1 MAEDDVE
8 LKIIYNYNTLLSRA
22 YSKLPA
28 RRGSKAY
35 DIPSLEIDYAGD
47 HTMVKNFGYVCD
59 RIRREPRIAM
69 RFFLKELAM
78 PGSLD
83 DKNSLI
89 IYRRVTSKSLQELYS
104 RFLETYVRCA
114 TCGSYDT
121 ELGREGKVWYIQCL
135 ACGAKTYVK
144 PI

>member
-1 MAEDDVE
+1 MTENDKE
-8 LKIIYNYNTLLSRA
+8 LKIVYDYEWLLDRA
-22 YSKLPA
+22 YSKLPM
-28 RRGSKAY
+28 RRSSKAY
-35 DIPSLEIDYAGD
+35 DIPSLEIEYVGD
-47 HTMVKNFGYVCD
+47 HTMVKNFGFICN

-83 DKNSLI
+83 ERNNLVV
-89 IYRRVTSKSLQELYS
+89 YRRVTQKSLYELYN

-144 PI
+144 PV

>member
-1 MAEDDVE
+1 MNEDSRE
-8 LKIIYNYNTLLSRA
+8 LEIIYNYDALLDRA
-22 YSKLPA
+22 YSRLPMK
-28 RRGSKAY
+28 RTSKAY
-35 DIPSLEIDYAGD
+35 DIPSLEVDYVGD

-59 RIRREPRIAM
+59 RVRREPRITM

-83 DKNSLI
+83 ERNNLI
-89 IYRRVTSKSLQELYS
+89 IYRRVTSKSLQELYN
-104 RFLETYVRCA
+104 RFLETYVRCS

-135 ACGAKTYVK
+135 ACGARTYVK
-144 PI
+144 PV